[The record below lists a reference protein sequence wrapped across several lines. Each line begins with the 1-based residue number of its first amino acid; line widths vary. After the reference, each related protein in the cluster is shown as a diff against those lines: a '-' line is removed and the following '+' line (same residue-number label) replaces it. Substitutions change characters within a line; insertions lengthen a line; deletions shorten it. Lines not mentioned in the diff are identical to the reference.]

1 MTMPQSYYST
11 SSWRNRLAT
20 WVLNLFGWKLLYTGL
35 PARHGVI
42 VAYPHTS
49 NWDFCVGILAKW
61 AMGIPASFLAKHTLF
76 NIPVFGTWLKRVG
89 GLPIDRRNPQGSV
102 EQLKQL
108 ILQTEELWILFTPE
122 GTRKKTPGWR
132 SGFYRLAKQAQL
144 PIGVAVLDFKNK
156 EVGIVEFFEPSDNED
171 VDLEILRQIYAG
183 RVGCRPELASPIIFW
198 SPSAGDS

>member
-1 MTMPQSYYST
+1 MRHRPAWQRALGRGLLRLTGWRVEGEPT
-11 SSWRNRLAT
+11 SEPRS
-20 WVLNLFGWKLLYTGL
+20 VL
-35 PARHGVI
+35 I
-42 VAYPHTS
+42 AYPHTS

-183 RVGCRPELASPIIFW
+183 RVGCRPELASPITFW
-198 SPSAGDS
+198 SPFGDS

>member
-1 MTMPQSYYST
+1 MTMSQFSYSSRTWQS
-11 SSWRNRLAT
+11 RLAG
-20 WVLNLFGWKLLYTGL
+20 WVLNLFGWKLLFSGL
-35 PARHGVI
+35 PAKRGVI

-49 NWDFCVGILAKW
+49 NWDFCVGMLAKW